1 MKTTNSQER
10 RPFSVAWRRVALTLA
25 LLLSLASASPAQTG
39 RGVIHGRVL
48 GAGGGLLANASV
60 TAKDAATGVA
70 VTKLTG
76 LDGAYSLE
84 GLAPAT
90 YEVTAALCAYGS
102 AVTKNVEL
110 GSGADRT
117 VDFELACAVPAASSE
132 PKSTMDIYGFVML
145 DTGYQTGQN
154 HPDWFDVV
162 RPTKLPSFENEFG
175 EDGHWFA
182 SVRQTRLGVK
192 ATKPTALGE
201 LKTQFEF
208 ELFGTGVDAGQT
220 TFRLRHAYG
229 ELGQWGA
236 GQTWSPFMDI
246 DVFPNSVEYWGPTGM
261 VFFRNIQIRWMP
273 IQGDT
278 RLTLALERP
287 GASGDGGDYSD
298 RVEIA
303 NIKGRFPYPDL
314 SGEYRMGSDWGY
326 VEFAGILRYIKWDDV
341 LEDQFDLSGSDL
353 GWGVNIS
360 SNVKLGKN
368 VLRLQGVYGEGIENY
383 MNDAPADLGPR
394 NNFSD
399 PTRPIEGELLPVLGL
414 VAFLDINWS
423 DKMTSSVG
431 YSSVD
436 IDNSS
441 GQSANAFSKG
451 EYALANVLFYPVPN
465 LMFGPEVQW
474 GGRDN
479 FRDGFSSDDLRF
491 QFTVK
496 YNFSHHMEG
505 K

>member
-1 MKTTNSQER
+1 MNSMNWKTRWGGTVDWCR
-10 RPFSVAWRRVALTLA
+10 LAPAAVLA
-25 LLLSLASASPAQTG
+25 LCLAAPLGAQAG
-39 RGVIHGRVL
+39 SGVIHGRVL

-60 TAKDAATGVA
+60 TAKDMATGVA
-70 VTKLTG
+70 VTKLTAI
-76 LDGAYSLE
+76 DGSYSLE

-90 YEVTAALCAYGS
+90 YEVTAALCAYS
-102 AVTKNVEL
+102 AAVTKDVEL
-110 GSGADRT
+110 RSGAGVT
-117 VDFELACAVPAASSE
+117 VDFELACAVPPVSTE
-132 PKSTMDIYGFVML
+132 PKPTMDIYGFAML

-154 HPDWFDVV
+154 HPDWYDVV
-162 RPTKLPSFENEFG
+162 RPTKLPSFENQYG
-175 EDGHWFA
+175 KDGHWFGG
-182 SVRQTRLGVK
+182 VRQSRLGIK

-201 LKTQFEF
+201 IKTTFEF

-229 ELGQWGA
+229 ELGHWGA

-246 DVFPNSVEYWGPTGM
+246 DVFPNSVEYWGPSGM

-278 RLTLALERP
+278 RLTFALERP
-287 GASGDGGDYSD
+287 GASGDGGDYAD

-303 NIKGRFPYPDL
+303 NIKGRFPYPDI
-314 SGEYRMGSDWGY
+314 SGEYRMGADWGY
-326 VEFAGILRYIKWDDV
+326 FEVAGILRYIKWDDV
-341 LEDQFDLSGSDL
+341 LADEFDLSGSDL
-353 GWGVNIS
+353 GWGINVS
-360 SNVKLGKN
+360 SNIKFGNN

-394 NNFSD
+394 NNFSS

-414 VAFLDINWS
+414 VAFYDINWS
-423 DKMTSSVG
+423 DKMSSTIG

-441 GQSANAFSKG
+441 GQSPDAFSKG
-451 EYALANVLFYPVPN
+451 EYALANILFYPVPGV
-465 LMFGPEVQW
+465 MFGPEVQW
-474 GGRDN
+474 GHRDN

-491 QFTVK
+491 QFSVK